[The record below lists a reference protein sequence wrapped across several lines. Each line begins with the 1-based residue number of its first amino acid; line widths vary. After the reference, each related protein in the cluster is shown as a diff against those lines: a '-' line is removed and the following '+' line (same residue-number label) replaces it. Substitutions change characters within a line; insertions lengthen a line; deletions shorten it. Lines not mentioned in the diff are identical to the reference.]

1 MNEVYGLID
10 RLVNNC
16 FSKLFF
22 GIKIAGTISCAPQ
35 DPLYEDLNIQVPE
48 WKDLYSVIK
57 DSTSQRLK
65 DQAQRDTLTIDWN
78 DSECR
83 IS

>member
-22 GIKIAGTISCAPQ
+22 GIKIAGTISCDPQ

-48 WKDLYSVIK
+48 
-57 DSTSQRLK
+57 
-65 DQAQRDTLTIDWN
+65 
-78 DSECR
+78 
-83 IS
+83 